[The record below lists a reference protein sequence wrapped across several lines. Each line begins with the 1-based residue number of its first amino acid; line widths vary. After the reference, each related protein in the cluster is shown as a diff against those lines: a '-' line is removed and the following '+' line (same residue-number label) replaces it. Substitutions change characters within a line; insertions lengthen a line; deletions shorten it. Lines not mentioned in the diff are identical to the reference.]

1 MPNFAIARHAKLKGA
16 GISLS
21 AHHNLRTRET
31 PNADQERTG
40 ENRILYGDER
50 PLREKVDEKIKETS
64 ARTRSDNVE
73 CVEYMLT
80 ATREHFLDA
89 RGEIDEGK
97 LEQWIELN
105 MQFLHEEC
113 GADLLGAV
121 LHMDETTP
129 HIAAYRVP
137 LKDGK
142 LNCKAY
148 YGTRELNRQFQ
159 DRYAEK
165 MKPLGLERG
174 VEKSRARHEDVR
186 RFYGSITQEVK
197 VQLRV
202 RDIPD
207 PPRMFVTKAQMS
219 EYKETVKNT
228 FIEQLTPQ
236 ITILRDQALMAETE
250 KKRRLAAE
258 KRAAEKVA
266 AAEHERD
273 QAVLKLDVE
282 KGRNLLLLREHQNLL
297 KEHDGLQQRAAGLER
312 QVEVER
318 VRDIPLV
325 EVMHKFGCVGQERPD
340 SSTVYLSEEGIT
352 ALTIKDNRAHNH
364 EGQLVAKNAM
374 EMILYM
380 TNVNNAVETTRA
392 GALEWLADNFG
403 EKRAAGACLTEQKDA
418 LGDYFKSR
426 REREKNPSE
435 HQVKLSDSHEHER
448 LETPPHT
455 MSEPSLLEQVGD
467 NLHLH

>member
-1 MPNFAIARHAKLKGA
+1 MPNFAIARHAKLKGSA
-16 GISLS
+16 VSLS

-50 PLREKVDEKIKETS
+50 PLREKDDEKIQKTS

-97 LEQWIELN
+97 LEQWIGLN

-219 EYKETVKNT
+219 EYKETVKNV
-228 FIEQLTPQ
+228 FVEQLTPQ

-258 KRAAEKVA
+258 KRAAEKLSVA
-266 AAEHERD
+266 ERERD

-282 KGRNLLLLREHQNLL
+282 KGRNLLLLREHQNLV

-340 SSTVYLSEEGIT
+340 SSTAYLSEEGIT
-352 ALTIKDNRAHNH
+352 ALTIKDNCAHNH
-364 EGQLVAKNAM
+364 EGQLVAKNAI
-374 EMILYM
+374 EMVLYM
-380 TNVNNAVETTRA
+380 TNVNNGVETTRA

-403 EKRAAGACLTEQKDA
+403 EKRAADAYLAEQKDA

-435 HQVKLSDSHEHER
+435 HQIKPPDSHEHER
-448 LETPPHT
+448 LEMPPHT
-455 MSEPSLLEQVGD
+455 GSGYSLLEQVGD